1 MNHTPK
7 YISRSKVQIKKLYTT
22 ELNIILLIWE
32 QPNCSPAKYTLRV
45 SSPHIEIVEIAQSIL
60 VNAASPH

>member
-32 QPNCSPAKYTLRV
+32 QPNCSPAKYAIIRL
-45 SSPHIEIVEIAQSIL
+45 
-60 VNAASPH
+60 